1 MNDEIKKADE
11 IVRNL
16 HECACEGCPADIL
29 DAADL
34 IDSLTA
40 QLNGA
45 KANDLIQKH
54 IIESGTNPLDADK
67 IVRLTMDN
75 VDLKRQLTASQRREK
90 AVVELIRKIYY
101 TADDGF
107 CDSCRK
113 IVRMIEAWW
122 HDDEKGEAE

>member
-40 QLNGA
+40 QL
-45 KANDLIQKH
+45 
-54 IIESGTNPLDADK
+54 
-67 IVRLTMDN
+67 
-75 VDLKRQLTASQRREK
+75 TASQRREK
-90 AVVELIRKIYY
+90 AAVEDINLLEDCGVCKHH
-101 TADDGF
+101 DL
-107 CDSCRK
+107 DSCDLAGTKCQFEWRGPQ
-113 IVRMIEAWW
+113 EA
-122 HDDEKGEAE
+122 EKGAADGN